1 MQHRKL
7 ASPSAYYL
15 QRRAWP
21 QRFAFSTGACD
32 KIKQAS
38 TQCFEAPRMQIQSFA
53 TIPLEQDEPVSAIR
67 QFVRVLREAA
77 AGTAHAEIDLNLIA
91 SSARGRT
98 AVQQFRPERTKGA
111 TFERAL
117 EIAEELT
124 NLGVAQIKSL
134 HFILSAEGFR
144 WKGASEGSS
153 AKLLLLDGKSF
164 QRKHRFD
171 LSALLIFEA
180 NDAKDPSIE
189 KTLGEIAKATGI
201 HFKLQESLMRV
212 QAHDSGSATPE
223 EIFMTVLLWM
233 ELVEEIGAKVRAQ
246 VSLAGVPQLMT
257 THEAHKFLFD
267 PARMGKSVRVDF
279 TRIVRKWLKEEFPD
293 YTRYA
298 DAVDGEM
305 LHKEIAGGVVAL
317 LGVDKKPKAFSK
329 EFTMGIG
336 VGLTSPR
343 FAPTPDRPFQL
354 AVNLFQLFGIG
365 PLPMQWTYYTEAD
378 LKEAL
383 RGAAAL
389 VKQVLS
395 IFEPEA
401 SKMQRAHERS
411 IGEFEGPREVSA
423 KEAYELALPLAKAW
437 AEDAGV
443 MRIVSNVLS
452 GAYLA
457 FSPVRLPATNAEG
470 RLAMNGGWWL
480 QFHSRSKQ
488 ENLYVTVP
496 CHGRIKQMA
505 LDAPL
510 GRQWPSDGDQIL
522 REGWIDSVEA
532 LRRARAAAAQRSASS
547 GADGI
552 QQFELSSQA
561 NVTKVWG
568 TLRPPFREGMF
579 PMETAW
585 RISFSV
591 MNEKE
596 RRITSVAVPAYG
608 DGTASVT
615 VHGL

>member
-1 MQHRKL
+1 
-7 ASPSAYYL
+7 
-15 QRRAWP
+15 
-21 QRFAFSTGACD
+21 
-32 KIKQAS
+32 
-38 TQCFEAPRMQIQSFA
+38 MQIQFFA

-67 QFVRVLREAA
+67 QFVRVLREGA
-77 AGTAHAEIDLNLIA
+77 AGTERAEIDLNLIA
-91 SSARGRT
+91 SSARGRS

-111 TFERAL
+111 PFERAL

-153 AKLLLLDGKSF
+153 AKLLLLDGKTF

-180 NDAKDPSIE
+180 RDAKDPFIE

-201 HFKLQESLMRV
+201 RFKLRESLVRV
-212 QAHDSGSATPE
+212 QAHDSESATPE
-223 EIFMTVLLWM
+223 EIFVTVLSWM

-246 VSLAGVPQLMT
+246 VSLAGVPHLMT
-257 THEAHKFLFD
+257 THEAHKVLFD
-267 PARMGKSVRVDF
+267 PAKMGKSVRVDF

-298 DAVDGEM
+298 DAIDGEM
-305 LHKEIAGGVVAL
+305 LHNEIANGVLAT
-317 LGVDKKPKAFSK
+317 LGIDKNPKAFSK
-329 EFTMGIG
+329 EFTMGLG

-378 LKEAL
+378 LHEAL

-401 SKMQRAHERS
+401 AKMQRVHERS
-411 IGEFEGPREVSA
+411 IEEFEGPREISA

-443 MRIVSNVLS
+443 MRIVSNMIS

-457 FSPVRLPATNAEG
+457 FSPVRLPAMNAEG

-480 QFHSRSKQ
+480 QFHSRNKQ

-496 CHGRIKQMA
+496 CHGRIKQTVM
-505 LDAPL
+505 DAPL
-510 GRQWPSDGDQIL
+510 GRHWPSDGDQIL

-532 LRRARAAAAQRSASS
+532 LRRARAVTKQQSASS
-547 GADGI
+547 GAEGL

-561 NVTKVWG
+561 NVVKSLG

-591 MNEKE
+591 INEKE

-608 DGTASVT
+608 DGAASVT
-615 VHGL
+615 MHAFDRHGRPLQP

>member
-1 MQHRKL
+1 
-7 ASPSAYYL
+7 
-15 QRRAWP
+15 
-21 QRFAFSTGACD
+21 
-32 KIKQAS
+32 
-38 TQCFEAPRMQIQSFA
+38 MQIQSLA
-53 TIPLEQDEPVSAIR
+53 TIPPEQDEPVPAIR
-67 QFVRVLREAA
+67 QFVRVLREGAV
-77 AGTAHAEIDLNLIA
+77 GTERAEIDLNLIA
-91 SSARGRT
+91 SSARGRS
-98 AVQQFRPERTKGA
+98 AVQQFRPERTNGA
-111 TFERAL
+111 PFERAL
-117 EIAEELT
+117 EIVEELT
-124 NLGVAQIKSL
+124 NLGATQIKSL
-134 HFILSAEGFR
+134 HFLLSAEGFR

-153 AKLLLLDGKSF
+153 AKLVLLDGKSF

-180 NDAKDPSIE
+180 NDAKDSAIE
-189 KTLGEIAKATGI
+189 KMLAEITQATGI
-201 HFKLQESLMRV
+201 HFKLQTSSMQLKANEPGR
-212 QAHDSGSATPE
+212 ATPE
-223 EIFMTVLLWM
+223 EIFVAVLSWM
-233 ELVEEIGAKVRAQ
+233 ELVEEVGTKVRAQ
-246 VSLAGVPQLMT
+246 VSLAGVPHLMT

-293 YTRYA
+293 YTRYP

-305 LHKEIAGGVVAL
+305 LHKEIVGGVVAL

-329 EFTMGIG
+329 EFTMGLG

-343 FAPTPDRPFQL
+343 SAPTPDRPFQL

-378 LKEAL
+378 LHEAL
-383 RGAAAL
+383 RGAAAV
-389 VKQVLS
+389 VKQMLL

-401 SKMQRAHERS
+401 TKMQRAHERT
-411 IGEFEGPREVSA
+411 IEEFEGPREVSA

-443 MRIVSNVLS
+443 MRIVSNMIS

-480 QFHSRSKQ
+480 QFHSRSKE

-496 CHGRIKQMA
+496 CHGRIKQTVI
-505 LDAPL
+505 DAPL
-510 GRQWPSDGDQIL
+510 GRQWPSDGDNIL

-532 LRRARAAAAQRSASS
+532 LQTARAAAAQRSASS

-552 QQFELSSQA
+552 QQFELSNQA
-561 NVTKVWG
+561 NVTKIFG

-608 DGTASVT
+608 EGAASVT
-615 VHGL
+615 LHAFDKHGRPVQP

>member
-1 MQHRKL
+1 
-7 ASPSAYYL
+7 
-15 QRRAWP
+15 
-21 QRFAFSTGACD
+21 
-32 KIKQAS
+32 
-38 TQCFEAPRMQIQSFA
+38 MQIQSFA

-67 QFVRVLREAA
+67 QFLRVLREGA
-77 AGTAHAEIDLNLIA
+77 AGTERAEIDLNLIA
-91 SSARGRT
+91 SSARGRS

-111 TFERAL
+111 PFERAL

-153 AKLLLLDGKSF
+153 AKLLLLDGKTF

-171 LSALLIFEA
+171 LSAVLIFEA

-212 QAHDSGSATPE
+212 QANDSGSATPE
-223 EIFMTVLLWM
+223 EIFVTVLSWM
-233 ELVEEIGAKVRAQ
+233 ELVEEIGAKIRAQ
-246 VSLAGVPQLMT
+246 VSLSGVPHLMT
-257 THEAHKFLFD
+257 THEAHKVLFD
-267 PARMGKSVRVDF
+267 PAKMGKSVRVDF

-298 DAVDGEM
+298 DAIDGEM
-305 LHKEIAGGVVAL
+305 LHNEIADGVLAT
-317 LGVDKKPKAFSK
+317 LGIDKNPKAFSK
-329 EFTMGIG
+329 EFTMGLG

-343 FAPTPDRPFQL
+343 SAPTPDRPFQL

-378 LKEAL
+378 LHEAL
-383 RGAAAL
+383 RGAAPL

-395 IFEPEA
+395 IFEPETA
-401 SKMQRAHERS
+401 KMQRVHERS
-411 IGEFEGPREVSA
+411 IEEFEGPREISA

-443 MRIVSNVLS
+443 MRIVSNMIS

-457 FSPVRLPATNAEG
+457 FSPVRLPAMNAEG

-480 QFHSRSKQ
+480 QFHSRNKQ

-496 CHGRIKQMA
+496 CHGRIKQTVM
-505 LDAPL
+505 DAPL
-510 GRQWPSDGDQIL
+510 GRHWPSDGDQIL

-532 LRRARAAAAQRSASS
+532 LRRARAVTKQQSAPS
-547 GADGI
+547 GAEGL

-561 NVTKVWG
+561 NVTKMWG
-568 TLRPPFREGMF
+568 ALRPPFREGMF

-591 MNEKE
+591 INEKE

-608 DGTASVT
+608 DGAASVT
-615 VHGL
+615 MHAFDRHGRPLQP

>member
-1 MQHRKL
+1 M
-7 ASPSAYYL
+7 
-15 QRRAWP
+15 
-21 QRFAFSTGACD
+21 
-32 KIKQAS
+32 
-38 TQCFEAPRMQIQSFA
+38 EIQSFA
-53 TIPLEQDEPVSAIR
+53 KIPLEQDEPVPAIR
-67 QFVRVLREAA
+67 RFVRLLREGAVA
-77 AGTAHAEIDLNLIA
+77 TDRAEIDLNLIA

-98 AVQQFRPERTKGA
+98 TVQQFRPERTKGTPFA
-111 TFERAL
+111 RAL

-134 HFILSAEGFR
+134 HFLLSAEGFR

-180 NDAKDPSIE
+180 RDAKDPSIE

-212 QAHDSGSATPE
+212 QAHDSGSGTPE
-223 EIFMTVLLWM
+223 QIFVTVLSWM

-246 VSLAGVPQLMT
+246 VSLTGVPHLMT
-257 THEAHKFLFD
+257 THEAHKVLFD
-267 PARMGKSVRVDF
+267 PAKMGKSVRVDF
-279 TRIVRKWLKEEFPD
+279 TRVVRKWLKEEFPD
-293 YTRYA
+293 YTRYP

-305 LHKEIAGGVVAL
+305 LHKEIADGVLAT
-317 LGVDKKPKAFSK
+317 LGIDKKPKAFSK
-329 EFTMGIG
+329 EFTMGLG

-378 LKEAL
+378 LHEAL
-383 RGAAAL
+383 RGAATL

-401 SKMQRAHERS
+401 TKMQRADERS
-411 IGEFEGPREVSA
+411 IDEFEGPRELSA

-437 AEDAGV
+437 SEDAGV
-443 MRIVSNVLS
+443 MRIVSNMIS

-496 CHGRIKQMA
+496 CHGRIRQT
-505 LDAPL
+505 LVDAPL
-510 GRQWPSDGDQIL
+510 GRHWPSDGDNIL

-532 LRRARAAAAQRSASS
+532 LRRAREAAGQQSASS

-552 QQFELSSQA
+552 QLFELSSQA
-561 NVTKVWG
+561 NVTKMWG
-568 TLRPPFREGMF
+568 MLRPPFREGMF

-596 RRITSVAVPAYG
+596 RRIISVAVPAYG
-608 DGTASVT
+608 DGAASVT
-615 VHGL
+615 VHAFDKHGRPVQHGEHRDTEGTESGSN

>member
-1 MQHRKL
+1 
-7 ASPSAYYL
+7 
-15 QRRAWP
+15 
-21 QRFAFSTGACD
+21 
-32 KIKQAS
+32 
-38 TQCFEAPRMQIQSFA
+38 MQIQSFA
-53 TIPLEQDEPVSAIR
+53 AIPLEQDEPVSAIR
-67 QFVRVLREAA
+67 RFVRVLREGAV
-77 AGTAHAEIDLNLIA
+77 GTEHAEIDLNLIA
-91 SSARGRT
+91 SSARGRS
-98 AVQQFRPERTKGA
+98 AVEQFRPERTKGA
-111 TFERAL
+111 PFERSL

-124 NLGVAQIKSL
+124 NLGAAQIKSL
-134 HFILSAEGFR
+134 HFLLSAEGFQ
-144 WKGASEGSS
+144 WKGLSEGSS

-180 NDAKDPSIE
+180 NDARDSAIE
-189 KTLGEIAKATGI
+189 KMLAEIAQATGI
-201 HFKLQESLMRV
+201 HFKLQTSSV
-212 QAHDSGSATPE
+212 QLKANEPGRATPE
-223 EIFMTVLLWM
+223 EIFVTVLSWM

-246 VSLAGVPQLMT
+246 VSLAGVPHLMT
-257 THEAHKFLFD
+257 THEAHKVLFD
-267 PARMGKSVRVDF
+267 PAKMGKSVRVDF

-293 YTRYA
+293 YTRYP

-305 LHKEIAGGVVAL
+305 LHKEIADGVLAT
-317 LGVDKKPKAFSK
+317 LGIDKKPKAFSK
-329 EFTMGIG
+329 EFTMGLG

-365 PLPMQWTYYTEAD
+365 PLPMQWTYYTEED
-378 LKEAL
+378 LHEAL
-383 RGAAAL
+383 RGAATL

-395 IFEPEA
+395 VFQPEA
-401 SKMQRAHERS
+401 AKMQRAHERS
-411 IGEFEGPREVSA
+411 IEEFEGPREVSA

-437 AEDAGV
+437 AADAGV
-443 MRIVSNVLS
+443 MRIVSNMIS

-480 QFHSRSKQ
+480 QFHSRSRQ

-496 CHGRIKQMA
+496 CHGRIKQTVM
-505 LDAPL
+505 DAPL
-510 GRQWPSDGDQIL
+510 GQHWPSDGDQIL

-532 LRRARAAAAQRSASS
+532 LQIAWATVGQHSASS

-561 NVTKVWG
+561 NVAKSLG

-608 DGTASVT
+608 NGSASVT
-615 VHGL
+615 VHAFDKHGRPVQP

>member
-1 MQHRKL
+1 
-7 ASPSAYYL
+7 
-15 QRRAWP
+15 
-21 QRFAFSTGACD
+21 
-32 KIKQAS
+32 
-38 TQCFEAPRMQIQSFA
+38 MQIQSFA
-53 TIPLEQDEPVSAIR
+53 KIPLEQDKPVPAIR
-67 QFVRVLREAA
+67 RFVRLLREGA
-77 AGTAHAEIDLNLIA
+77 AGTERVEIDLNLVA
-91 SSARGRT
+91 TSGRGRT
-98 AVQQFRPERTKGA
+98 TIQAFRPERTKGA
-111 TFERAL
+111 PFERAL
-117 EIAEELT
+117 EIVEELT

-180 NDAKDPSIE
+180 NDSKDPSVD

-223 EIFMTVLLWM
+223 EIFVTVLSWM
-233 ELVEEIGAKVRAQ
+233 ELIEEIGAKVRAQ
-246 VSLAGVPQLMT
+246 VSLAGVPHLMT
-257 THEAHKFLFD
+257 TQEAHKVLFD
-267 PARMGKSVRVDF
+267 PAKMGKSVRVDF

-293 YTRYA
+293 YTRYP

-305 LHKEIAGGVVAL
+305 LHKEIAEGVLAT
-317 LGVDKKPKAFSK
+317 LGIYKKPKAFSK
-329 EFTMGIG
+329 EFTVGLG

-378 LKEAL
+378 LHEAL

-389 VKQVLS
+389 VKHVLLS
-395 IFEPEA
+395 FEPEA
-401 SKMQRAHERS
+401 AKMQRAHERS
-411 IGEFEGPREVSA
+411 IKEFEGPREVSA

-443 MRIVSNVLS
+443 MRIISNMIS
-452 GAYLA
+452 DAYLA
-457 FSPVRLPATNAEG
+457 FSPVRLPAMNAEG

-496 CHGRIKQMA
+496 CHGRIRQT
-505 LDAPL
+505 LVDAPS
-510 GRQWPSDGDQIL
+510 GRHWPSDGDNIL

-532 LRRARAAAAQRSASS
+532 LRRARGAAEQQSASS

-561 NVTKVWG
+561 NVVKMWG
-568 TLRPPFREGMF
+568 TLRPPFREGIF

-596 RRITSVAVPAYG
+596 RRIISVAVPAYG
-608 DGTASVT
+608 DGAASVT
-615 VHGL
+615 VHAFDKHGRPVQP

>member
-1 MQHRKL
+1 
-7 ASPSAYYL
+7 
-15 QRRAWP
+15 
-21 QRFAFSTGACD
+21 
-32 KIKQAS
+32 
-38 TQCFEAPRMQIQSFA
+38 MQIQSFA
-53 TIPLEQDEPVSAIR
+53 TIPLEQDDPVPAIR
-67 QFVRVLREAA
+67 RFVRLLREGAA
-77 AGTAHAEIDLNLIA
+77 DTDRAEIDLNLVTT
-91 SSARGRT
+91 SARGRIT
-98 AVQQFRPERTKGA
+98 VQQFRPERTKGA
-111 TFERAL
+111 PFERAL

-134 HFILSAEGFR
+134 HFLLSAEGFR

-180 NDAKDPSIE
+180 RDAKDSAIE
-189 KTLGEIAKATGI
+189 KMLAEIAQATGI
-201 HFKLQESLMRV
+201 HFKLQTSSMQLKANEPGR
-212 QAHDSGSATPE
+212 ATPE
-223 EIFMTVLLWM
+223 EIFVTVLSWM
-233 ELVEEIGAKVRAQ
+233 ELVEEIGAKVRAK
-246 VSLAGVPQLMT
+246 VLLAGVPHLMT
-257 THEAHKFLFD
+257 TPEAHKVLFD
-267 PARMGKSVRVDF
+267 PAKMGKSVRVDF
-279 TRIVRKWLKEEFPD
+279 TRTVRKWLKEEFPN
-293 YTRYA
+293 YMRYP
-298 DAVDGEM
+298 DALDGEM
-305 LHKEIAGGVVAL
+305 LHKEIADGVVAT
-317 LGVDKKPKAFSK
+317 LGIDKKPKSFSK
-329 EFTMGIG
+329 EFTIWIG

-343 FAPTPDRPFQL
+343 FAATPDRPFQL

-365 PLPMQWTYYTEAD
+365 PLPMQWTYYTEED
-378 LKEAL
+378 LHEAL

-401 SKMQRAHERS
+401 AKMQRANARR

-437 AEDAGV
+437 AADAGV
-443 MRIVSNVLS
+443 IRIVSNMIS

-457 FSPVRLPATNAEG
+457 FSPVRLPATNEEG

-496 CHGRIKQMA
+496 CHGRIKQTVM
-505 LDAPL
+505 DAPL
-510 GRQWPSDGDQIL
+510 GRHWPSDGDQIL

-532 LRRARAAAAQRSASS
+532 LRRARAASEQQSTSS

-561 NVTKVWG
+561 NVVKSLG
-568 TLRPPFREGMF
+568 TLRPPFHEGMF

-608 DGTASVT
+608 DGAASVT
-615 VHGL
+615 VHAFDKRGRPVQS

>member
-1 MQHRKL
+1 
-7 ASPSAYYL
+7 
-15 QRRAWP
+15 
-21 QRFAFSTGACD
+21 
-32 KIKQAS
+32 
-38 TQCFEAPRMQIQSFA
+38 MQIQSFA

-67 QFVRVLREAA
+67 QFVRVLREGA
-77 AGTAHAEIDLNLIA
+77 AGTERAEIDLNLIA
-91 SSARGRT
+91 SSARGRS

-111 TFERAL
+111 PFERAL

-153 AKLLLLDGKSF
+153 AKLLLLDGKTF

-180 NDAKDPSIE
+180 RDAKDPFIE

-201 HFKLQESLMRV
+201 RFKLRESLVRV
-212 QAHDSGSATPE
+212 QAHDSESATPE
-223 EIFMTVLLWM
+223 EIFVTVLSWM
-233 ELVEEIGAKVRAQ
+233 ELVEEIGAKIRAQ
-246 VSLAGVPQLMT
+246 VSLSGVPHLMT
-257 THEAHKFLFD
+257 THEAHKVLFD
-267 PARMGKSVRVDF
+267 PAKMGKSVRVDF

-298 DAVDGEM
+298 DAIDGEM
-305 LHKEIAGGVVAL
+305 LHNEIANGVLAT
-317 LGVDKKPKAFSK
+317 LGIDKNPKAFSK
-329 EFTMGIG
+329 EFTMGLG

-378 LKEAL
+378 LHEAL

-401 SKMQRAHERS
+401 AKMQRVHERS
-411 IGEFEGPREVSA
+411 IEEFEGPREISA

-443 MRIVSNVLS
+443 MRIVSNMIS

-457 FSPVRLPATNAEG
+457 FSPVRLPAMNAEG

-480 QFHSRSKQ
+480 QFHSRNKQ

-496 CHGRIKQMA
+496 CHGRIKQTVM
-505 LDAPL
+505 DAPL
-510 GRQWPSDGDQIL
+510 GRHWPSDGDQIL

-532 LRRARAAAAQRSASS
+532 LRRARAVTKQQSASS
-547 GADGI
+547 GAEGL

-561 NVTKVWG
+561 NVVKSLG

-591 MNEKE
+591 INEKE

-608 DGTASVT
+608 DGAASVT
-615 VHGL
+615 MHAFDRHGRPLQP

>member
-1 MQHRKL
+1 
-7 ASPSAYYL
+7 
-15 QRRAWP
+15 
-21 QRFAFSTGACD
+21 
-32 KIKQAS
+32 
-38 TQCFEAPRMQIQSFA
+38 MQIQSLA
-53 TIPLEQDEPVSAIR
+53 TIPPEQDEPVPAIR
-67 QFVRVLREAA
+67 QFVRVLREGAV
-77 AGTAHAEIDLNLIA
+77 GTERAEIDLNLIA
-91 SSARGRT
+91 SSARGRS
-98 AVQQFRPERTKGA
+98 AVQQFRPERTNGA
-111 TFERAL
+111 PFERAL
-117 EIAEELT
+117 EIVEELT
-124 NLGVAQIKSL
+124 NLGATQIKSL
-134 HFILSAEGFR
+134 HFLLSAEGFR

-153 AKLLLLDGKSF
+153 AKLVLLDGKSF

-180 NDAKDPSIE
+180 NDAKDSAIE
-189 KTLGEIAKATGI
+189 KMLAEIAQTTGI
-201 HFKLQESLMRV
+201 HFKLQTSSMQLKANEPGR
-212 QAHDSGSATPE
+212 ATPE
-223 EIFMTVLLWM
+223 EIFVAVLSWM
-233 ELVEEIGAKVRAQ
+233 ELVEEVGTKVRAQ
-246 VSLAGVPQLMT
+246 VSLAGVPHLMT

-293 YTRYA
+293 YTRYP

-305 LHKEIAGGVVAL
+305 LHKEIVGGVVAL

-329 EFTMGIG
+329 EFTMGLG

-378 LKEAL
+378 LHEAL
-383 RGAAAL
+383 RGAAAV
-389 VKQVLS
+389 VKQMLL

-401 SKMQRAHERS
+401 TKMQRAHERT
-411 IGEFEGPREVSA
+411 IEEFEGPREVSA

-443 MRIVSNVLS
+443 MRIVSNMIS

-480 QFHSRSKQ
+480 QFHSRSKE

-496 CHGRIKQMA
+496 CHGRIKQTVI
-505 LDAPL
+505 DAPL
-510 GRQWPSDGDQIL
+510 GRQWPSDGDNIL

-532 LRRARAAAAQRSASS
+532 LQTARAAAAQRSASS

-561 NVTKVWG
+561 NVTKIFG

-596 RRITSVAVPAYG
+596 RRITGVAVPAYG
-608 DGTASVT
+608 EGAASVT
-615 VHGL
+615 LHAFDKHGRPVQP

>member
-1 MQHRKL
+1 
-7 ASPSAYYL
+7 
-15 QRRAWP
+15 
-21 QRFAFSTGACD
+21 
-32 KIKQAS
+32 
-38 TQCFEAPRMQIQSFA
+38 MQIQSFA
-53 TIPLEQDEPVSAIR
+53 TIPLEQDEPVPAIR
-67 QFVRVLREAA
+67 RFVRVLREGAVA
-77 AGTAHAEIDLNLIA
+77 TDRAEIDLHLVA
-91 SSARGRT
+91 TSARGRT
-98 AVQQFRPERTKGA
+98 ALQQFRPERTKEEP
-111 TFERAL
+111 FERAL

-134 HFILSAEGFR
+134 HFILSAGGFR

-153 AKLLLLDGKSF
+153 ARLLLLDGKSF
-164 QRKHRFD
+164 QRKQRFD

-180 NDAKDPSIE
+180 RDAKDPSIE
-189 KTLGEIAKATGI
+189 KTLAEIARATGI
-201 HFKLQESLMRV
+201 QFKLQSSSMQLEPNEPGR
-212 QAHDSGSATPE
+212 ATPE
-223 EIFMTVLLWM
+223 EIFVTVLSWM
-233 ELVEEIGAKVRAQ
+233 ELVEEIGAKVRPQ
-246 VSLAGVPQLMT
+246 VSLAGVPHLMT
-257 THEAHKFLFD
+257 THEAHKILFD
-267 PARMGKSVRVDF
+267 PAKMGKSVRVDF

-293 YTRYA
+293 YTRYP

-305 LHKEIAGGVVAL
+305 LHKEIAEGVVVI

-329 EFTMGIG
+329 EFTIGLG

-343 FAPTPDRPFQL
+343 FAPTPDRPLQL

-378 LKEAL
+378 LREAL
-383 RGAAAL
+383 RGAAVL
-389 VKQVLS
+389 VKQVLA

-401 SKMQRAHERS
+401 AKMRGGHS
-411 IGEFEGPREVSA
+411 IEEFAGPRELSA

-443 MRIVSNVLS
+443 MRIISNMIS

-488 ENLYVTVP
+488 QNLYVTVP
-496 CHGRIKQMA
+496 CHGRIRQT
-505 LDAPL
+505 LVDAPL
-510 GRQWPSDGDQIL
+510 GRHWPSDGDQIL

-532 LRRARAAAAQRSASS
+532 LKIAWAAAGQQSASS
-547 GADGI
+547 GTDGM
-552 QQFELSSQA
+552 QQLELSSQA
-561 NVTKVWG
+561 NVVKMWG

-591 MNEKE
+591 INEKE

-608 DGTASVT
+608 DGAASVT
-615 VHGL
+615 VHAFDKLGRPVQP

>member
-1 MQHRKL
+1 
-7 ASPSAYYL
+7 
-15 QRRAWP
+15 
-21 QRFAFSTGACD
+21 
-32 KIKQAS
+32 
-38 TQCFEAPRMQIQSFA
+38 MQIQSFA
-53 TIPLEQDEPVSAIR
+53 TIPLEQDEPVPAIR
-67 QFVRVLREAA
+67 RFVRVLREGAVA
-77 AGTAHAEIDLNLIA
+77 TDRAEIDLHLVA
-91 SSARGRT
+91 TSARGRT
-98 AVQQFRPERTKGA
+98 ALQQFRPERTKEEP
-111 TFERAL
+111 FERAL

-134 HFILSAEGFR
+134 HFILSAGGFR

-153 AKLLLLDGKSF
+153 ARLLLLDGKSF
-164 QRKHRFD
+164 QRKQRFD

-180 NDAKDPSIE
+180 RDAKDPSIE
-189 KTLGEIAKATGI
+189 KTLAEIARATGI
-201 HFKLQESLMRV
+201 QFKLQSSSMQLEPNEPGR
-212 QAHDSGSATPE
+212 ATPE
-223 EIFMTVLLWM
+223 EIFVTVLSWM
-233 ELVEEIGAKVRAQ
+233 ELVEEIGAKVRPQ
-246 VSLAGVPQLMT
+246 VSLAGVPHLMT
-257 THEAHKFLFD
+257 THEAHKILFD
-267 PARMGKSVRVDF
+267 PAKMGKSVRVDF

-293 YTRYA
+293 YTRYP
-298 DAVDGEM
+298 DPVDGEM
-305 LHKEIAGGVVAL
+305 LHKEIAEGVVVI

-329 EFTMGIG
+329 EFTIGLG

-343 FAPTPDRPFQL
+343 FAPTPDRPLQL

-378 LKEAL
+378 LREAL
-383 RGAAAL
+383 RGAAVL
-389 VKQVLS
+389 VKQVLA

-401 SKMQRAHERS
+401 AKMRRGHS
-411 IGEFEGPREVSA
+411 IEEFAGPRELSA

-443 MRIVSNVLS
+443 MRIISNMIS

-488 ENLYVTVP
+488 QNLYVTVP
-496 CHGRIKQMA
+496 CHGRIRQT
-505 LDAPL
+505 LVDAPL
-510 GRQWPSDGDQIL
+510 GRHWPSDGDQIL

-532 LRRARAAAAQRSASS
+532 LKIAWAAAGQQSASS
-547 GADGI
+547 GTDGM
-552 QQFELSSQA
+552 QQLELSSQA
-561 NVTKVWG
+561 NVVKMWG

-591 MNEKE
+591 INEKE

-608 DGTASVT
+608 DGAASVT
-615 VHGL
+615 VHAFDKHGRPVQP